1 MRVSSFIILVLL
13 LTSLAAFVAQL
24 LIDFSTINIAT
35 SCIAL
40 LTAIVISSY
49 IKRTD
54 AIQTDPISTFA
65 IFGFAITT
73 QVGALLFQS
82 LAWTSLS
89 EGLRQPI
96 ETFATLFV
104 YLIVAL
110 VAHSFF
116 RMLTSNTTAKPSMMS
131 ALLERARLYEIPP
144 SGTLWMMGWFGV
156 LAIFFGRGADI
167 NNKVWDGF
175 RFLIYTPFLIPIY
188 INLIGKTYA
197 NASRELFF
205 LSAWFTLLVMFGMLL
220 GTRAI
225 IFTGF
230 MIIGLIYLLAGLRS
244 NAFLQSK
251 QIFKFSVSFV
261 LFLSLLGPAS
271 DLATAIQITR
281 QSNDRSIEHTLDVAQ
296 KPYLLENYRATGIS
310 NAKYSAYDEAYINNS
325 IFSRFV
331 ETKFH
336 DNALYFSSHLSDGGK
351 EALAEKTSDLL
362 FGILPQPVLDF
373 FKIDVDKLTLKFSM
387 GDYLANLSSGIPLG
401 GYRTG
406 SMFAQGQA
414 LIGSFF
420 IVTYF
425 MICMALFYLMSL
437 LSSKSNDVVRL
448 SALGLLLIWN
458 FFMAGVTAESLHQ
471 MTAFLARNLMQS
483 LLIYLLLYWLCS
495 LFTKP
500 VLLNKTVT
508 EIA

>member
-13 LTSLAAFVAQL
+13 LSSLAAFVAQL

-35 SCIAL
+35 SCLAL
-40 LTAIVISSY
+40 LAALVISSY

-54 AIQTDPISTFA
+54 AIQTDPLSTFA
-65 IFGFAITT
+65 IFGFAVTT

-116 RMLTSNTTAKPSMMS
+116 RMLTSDKTAKPSMMS
-131 ALLERARLYEIPP
+131 ALLERARLYEVPP
-144 SGTLWMMGWFGV
+144 SGALWMMGWFGV
-156 LAIFFGRGADI
+156 LAIFFGRGDAVGS
-167 NNKVWDGF
+167 KVWDGF
-175 RFLIYTPFLIPIY
+175 RFLIYTPFLIPVY
-188 INLIGKTYA
+188 LNLIGKSYA
-197 NASRELFF
+197 NASREFFF
-205 LSAWFTLLVMFGMLL
+205 LAAWFSLLVMFGMLL

-230 MIIGLIYLLAGLRS
+230 MIIGLIYLLAGLRN
-244 NAFLQSK
+244 NAFLKSN
-251 QIFKFSVSFV
+251 QIFKFSVFFV
-261 LFLSLLGPAS
+261 LILPLVGPAS

-281 QSNDRSIEHTLDVAQ
+281 QSNDRSIEHTFDVAQ
-296 KPYLLENYRATGIS
+296 KPYLLEKYRATEVS
-310 NAKYSAYDEAYINNS
+310 NAQYGAYDEAYISNS
-325 IFSRFV
+325 IFQRFV

-336 DNALYFSSHLSDGGK
+336 DNALYFSSKLSDGGK
-351 EALAEKTSDLL
+351 KALAEKTSDLL
-362 FGILPQPVLDF
+362 FGILPQPFLDF
-373 FKIDVDKLTLKFSM
+373 LKIDVDKLTLRSSM
-387 GDYLANLSSGIPLG
+387 GDYLANFSSGIPFG

-414 LIGSFF
+414 LIGPFF

-437 LSSKSNDVVRL
+437 LSNKSNSVVTL
-448 SALGLLLIWN
+448 SSPGLLLIWS
-458 FFMAGVTAESLHQ
+458 FFISGITAESLHQ

-483 LLIYLLLYWLCS
+483 LLIYLLLFWLFR

-500 VLLNKTVT
+500 VMLNKSVK
-508 EIA
+508 

>member
-13 LTSLAAFVAQL
+13 LSSLAAFIAQL

-40 LTAIVISSY
+40 LTALVISSY

-54 AIQTDPISTFA
+54 AIQTDPLSTFA
-65 IFGFAITT
+65 IFGFAVTT
-73 QVGALLFQS
+73 QIGALLFQS

-116 RMLTSNTTAKPSMMS
+116 RMLTSTETAKPSLMS
-131 ALLERARLYEIPP
+131 ALLKSARLYEVPP
-144 SGTLWMMGWFGV
+144 SRTLWIMGWFGV
-156 LAIFFGRGADI
+156 LAILFGRGDAVGS
-167 NNKVWDGF
+167 KVWDGF

-188 INLIGKTYA
+188 RNLIGKTYA
-197 NASRELFF
+197 NASREFFF
-205 LSAWFTLLVMFGMLL
+205 LAAWFSLLVMFGMLL

-251 QIFKFSVSFV
+251 QIFKFSVFFV
-261 LFLSLLGPAS
+261 LILPLLGPTS

-281 QSNDRSIEHTLDVAQ
+281 QSYDRSIEHTLDVAQ
-296 KPYLLENYRATGIS
+296 KPYLLEKFRSTEVT
-310 NAKYSAYDEAYINNS
+310 NALYGAYDEAYIGNP
-325 IFSRFV
+325 IFKRLV

-336 DNALYFSSHLSDGGK
+336 DNALYFASHLSDGGK

-373 FKIDVDKLTLKFSM
+373 FKVDVDKLTLRFSM

-414 LIGSFF
+414 LIGPFF

-425 MICMALFYLMSL
+425 MICMALFYLMGL
-437 LSSKSNDVVRL
+437 LSNKSNAVVIL
-448 SALGLLLIWN
+448 SPPALLLIWS
-458 FFMAGVTAESLHQ
+458 FFISGITAESLHQ
-471 MTAFLARNLMQS
+471 MMAFLARNLIQS

-500 VLLNKTVT
+500 VLLNKTMT

>member
-13 LTSLAAFVAQL
+13 LSSLAAFVAQL

-40 LTAIVISSY
+40 LTVFVISSY
-49 IKRTD
+49 IKRTN
-54 AIQTDPISTFA
+54 AIQTDPLSTFA

-131 ALLERARLYEIPP
+131 ALLERARLYEVPP
-144 SGTLWMMGWFGV
+144 SKTLWIMGWFGV

-197 NASRELFF
+197 NASREFFF
-205 LSAWFTLLVMFGMLL
+205 LAAWFSLLVLFGVLL

-225 IFTGF
+225 IFTGI

-251 QIFKFSVSFV
+251 QIFKFSVFFV
-261 LFLSLLGPAS
+261 LILPLVGPAS
-271 DLATAIQITR
+271 DLAIAIQITR
-281 QSNDRSIEHTLDVAQ
+281 QSNDRSIEHTLDVVQ
-296 KPYLLENYRATGIS
+296 KPYLLEKYRATEVT
-310 NAKYSAYDEAYINNS
+310 NAQYGAYDEAYISNP
-325 IFSRFV
+325 IFKRFV

-336 DNALYFSSHLSDGGK
+336 DNALYFSSKLSDSGK

-362 FGILPQPVLDF
+362 FGILPQPFLDF
-373 FKIDVDKLTLKFSM
+373 LKIDVDKLTLRSSM
-387 GDYLANLSSGIPLG
+387 GDYLANFSSGISLG

-414 LIGSFF
+414 LIGPFF

-437 LSSKSNDVVRL
+437 LSNKSNAVVTL
-448 SALGLLLIWN
+448 SAPGLLLIWG
-458 FFMAGVTAESLHQ
+458 FFISGITAESLHQ

-500 VLLNKTVT
+500 VMLNKLVK
-508 EIA
+508 